1 MKWIVLTLAVLVVTA
16 APASAQTEAT
26 VYRVV
31 PSSDVSLPFWCDW
44 GYDWEE
50 RCWRDFSNRLSVGGD
65 EDKVWRSALRFPL
78 GGIARGP
85 SSSTQRCLFRST
97 AFASPRARPF
107 GPVPRGTTRST
118 YIRSSAATGCASERS
133 RSAPSSPGHGSGP
146 ERRNGSPGMSPT
158 SSSNGSNPAP
168 QRRSAAEACGRRGRL
183 PRQRPEAAVVRVRER
198 GPQARA
204 RGDLPAALAVLATAS
219 PRGTS

>member
-26 VYRVV
+26 VYRAV
-31 PSSDVSLPFWCDW
+31 PSSDVSLPS
-44 GYDWEE
+44 GATGGTTGGALLA
-50 RCWRDFSNRLSVGGD
+50 RLLEPALGRRRRGQGLALGAPL
-65 EDKVWRSALRFPL
+65 SARWIPE
-78 GGIARGP
+78 AP
-85 SSSTQRCLFRST
+85 SSSMQRCLFRST
-97 AFASPRARPF
+97 AFALPRARPT

-133 RSAPSSPGHGSGP
+133 RSAP
-146 ERRNGSPGMSPT
+146 RRPDTVLGRNAATARLGCHRPRRRMGRIRR
-158 SSSNGSNPAP
+158 A

-198 GPQARA
+198 GPQART